1 MTKKTDV
8 TVIEKNGRVVRE
20 TSKDTFVSSV
30 NAIKE
35 IINADDFVDRV
46 CEFTDNGK
54 YKVTDTKPAD
64 MDKVKVYEDN
74 GVKWY
79 KVPTTDDRTAVTTYI
94 RFRMNKEKT
103 ERNNALKSLAGLTTE
118 ELIAL
123 AAKMQAK

>member
-1 MTKKTDV
+1 MTKK
-8 TVIEKNGRVVRE
+8 IEATAAEKSGRVVRE
-20 TSKDTFVSSV
+20 TSMDTFVSSV

-35 IINADDFVDRV
+35 ILNAEDFVTRV

-64 MDKVKVYEDN
+64 MNHVKVYEDN

-79 KVPTTDDRTAVTTYI
+79 KVPTTDDRTAITTYI